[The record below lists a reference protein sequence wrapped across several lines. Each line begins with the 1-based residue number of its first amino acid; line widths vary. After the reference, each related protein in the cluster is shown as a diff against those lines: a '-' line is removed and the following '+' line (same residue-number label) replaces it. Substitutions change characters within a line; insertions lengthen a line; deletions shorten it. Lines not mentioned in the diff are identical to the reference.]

1 MEIKVAEVPIHRYGS
16 NAPGSHMEIYN
27 IQHTTYGV
35 MEFHYSIT
43 PYVGHMFKIL
53 IYGLNTYIN

>member
-1 MEIKVAEVPIHRYGS
+1 MLRDPTWKYTA
-16 NAPGSHMEIYN
+16 YN
-27 IQHTTYGV
+27 NTTYGV